1 MKIRIQ
7 IRNSKFSNVY
17 TILSAD
23 KKDSYVVTT
32 SDLKRFNS
40 SLVDLLAHY
49 QSRQMFYC
57 ANRLKRIIDSFLFVD
72 FGAQA

>member
-7 IRNSKFSNVY
+7 IRNSEYSNVY

-23 KKDSYVVTT
+23 KKTGFVVTT
-32 SDLKRFNS
+32 NELKSVNS
-40 SLVDLLAHY
+40 SLVDLISYY
-49 QSRQMFYC
+49 QSLKMMKC
-57 ANRLKRIIDSFLFVD
+57 ANRLKRVIDSFLFVD